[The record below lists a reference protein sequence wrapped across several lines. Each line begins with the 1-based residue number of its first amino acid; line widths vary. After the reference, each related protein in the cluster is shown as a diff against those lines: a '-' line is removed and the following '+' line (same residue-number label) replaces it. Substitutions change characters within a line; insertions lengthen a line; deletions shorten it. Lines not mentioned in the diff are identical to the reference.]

1 MLQLNTEQV
10 QRLQAIKLERDIA
23 RLAQVLAL
31 AFPDVPGRLGDR
43 YALLVAHGMQRGA
56 AHGLTHG
63 LCVARLLACWFVLG
77 AEFEAKPGYE
87 WAQEILASTRREQGA
102 KVFQLCRRSREELAR
117 LALQVPQVAGLMAAA
132 AFDQAMAGLDAALMQ
147 MGTLGS
153 LLPGFAIALGEACDI
168 DALDLRLVEAATP
181 QAYRVDQG
189 QWQRVPGN
197 AARTPIT
204 LAAGAAAGQALSPR
218 LNLLSPAAGRDGTK
232 LRLRTRA
239 GTCCDPKVHPL
250 VTHNGAQGLSEWR
263 GPHAAD
269 ILLGLQT
276 APPAAPVPEGDALQ
290 PIIAAEGPAQL
301 SLLELSSCG
310 LRENGQPLGS
320 LATQLAVYPA
330 EQHLMAWRREPG
342 PVLSWPEEHS
352 APPLPV
358 PRLRLERDGVA
369 LEATRWQAGL
379 ADLDRQLVEGLGR
392 LATAWERES
401 GVSHGRLQAE
411 PRVLCGSAGISWG
424 WAEGPQGLLSLPCYR
439 VAGVMDLMACQLNL
453 RLSGALALH
462 GSLSKLSLHCA
473 ATEPLKLSWERKPAD
488 ADLLAVIAPAQAK
501 FRHPFVLELEALA
514 QDELAV
520 LGAASPVAGALV
532 GACGLR
538 QRPEGSGLQWFAQ
551 LSIEPVA
558 VKLQLHDPLLG
569 QQDLVRPLL
578 PALTLL
584 DWKLG

>member
-1 MLQLNTEQV
+1 MLPLNVEQV

-23 RLAQVLAL
+23 RLAQVLAQ
-31 AFPDVPGRLGDR
+31 AFPDVPGRLGER
-43 YALLVAHGMQRGA
+43 YALLVTHGVQRGA

-77 AEFEAKPGYE
+77 AEFEAKAGFE
-87 WAQEILASTRREQGA
+87 WAQEILGSTRRAQGA

-117 LALQVPQVAGLMAAA
+117 GALQAPPIPGLMAAA
-132 AFDQAMAGLDAALMQ
+132 AFDQAIASLDAALMQ

-153 LLPGFAIALGEACDI
+153 LLPGFAVALGEACDI
-168 DALDLRLVEAATP
+168 DALDLRLVEAAPP
-181 QAYRVDQG
+181 QAYRIEQG
-189 QWQRVPGN
+189 QWQRLPGS
-197 AARTPIT
+197 APRTPIT
-204 LAAGAAAGQALSPR
+204 LAAGTAAGQTLPAR
-218 LNLLSPAAGRDGTK
+218 LNLLSPSAGRDGAK

-239 GTCCDPKVHPL
+239 STCCDPKVHPL
-250 VTHNGAQGLSEWR
+250 VTHNSALGLSEWR

-269 ILLGLQT
+269 ILLGLQ
-276 APPAAPVPEGDALQ
+276 AAAPAAPEGEALQ
-290 PIIAAEGPAQL
+290 PVIAAEGTAQL

-310 LRENGQPLGS
+310 LREKGQPLGS
-320 LATQLAVYPA
+320 LGTQLAVYPA
-330 EQHLMAWRREPG
+330 EQHLMAWRREPA
-342 PVLSWPEEHS
+342 PVMSWPEEHS
-352 APPLPV
+352 PQPLPA

-369 LEATRWQAGL
+369 LDATRWQAGL

-411 PRVLCGSAGISWG
+411 PQVLSGSAGISWG
-424 WAEGPQGLLSLPCYR
+424 WAEAPQGLPALPCYR
-439 VAGVMDLMACQLNL
+439 VAGVMDLVACQLNL
-453 RLSGALALH
+453 RLSGAFALH
-462 GSLSKLSLHCA
+462 GSLSKLTLHCA
-473 ATEPLKLSWERKPAD
+473 AAEPLKVIWERKPAD
-488 ADLLAVIAPAQAK
+488 ADLLAVLAPAQAK
-501 FRHPFVLELEALA
+501 FRHPFVLELESLA

-532 GACGLR
+532 GTCGLR
-538 QRPEGSGLQWFAQ
+538 QRPEGSGLQWFVQ

-578 PALTLL
+578 PALKLL
-584 DWKLG
+584 DWSLG